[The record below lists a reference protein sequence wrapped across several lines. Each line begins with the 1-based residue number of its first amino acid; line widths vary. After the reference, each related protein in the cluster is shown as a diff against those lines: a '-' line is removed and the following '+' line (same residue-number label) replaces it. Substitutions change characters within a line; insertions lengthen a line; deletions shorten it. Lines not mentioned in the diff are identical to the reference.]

1 MIYQLLSDFE
11 ELKLSARGRKQ
22 PPQVEADSGDCPSTA
37 AIVMSPPHLKESIR
51 SGGESVYT
59 RQHSPGDF
67 HPRADLRETQ
77 GNNQSTVPRSSNPLC
92 GPYFQL
98 AHHRDRATFPTMPKT
113 AVIFGILLDLL
124 GTGAF
129 VATGSTHFTALIPLV
144 FGTPILL
151 CGLLAMIK
159 PDLRKHAMHVAAM
172 FGLLGALGGL
182 GMGLPKLG
190 ALMDGTAQRP
200 VAVALQIAMGV
211 IALVFLALCIKSF
224 IDARRARTKTGG
236 A

>member
-1 MIYQLLSDFE
+1 
-11 ELKLSARGRKQ
+11 
-22 PPQVEADSGDCPSTA
+22 
-37 AIVMSPPHLKESIR
+37 
-51 SGGESVYT
+51 
-59 RQHSPGDF
+59 
-67 HPRADLRETQ
+67 
-77 GNNQSTVPRSSNPLC
+77 
-92 GPYFQL
+92 
-98 AHHRDRATFPTMPKT
+98 MPKT

-144 FGTPILL
+144 FGTPILF

-172 FGLLGALGGL
+172 FGLLGTLGGL

-190 ALMDGTAQRP
+190 ALLEGTAQRP

-211 IALVFLALCIKSF
+211 VALVFLILCVKSF
-224 IDARRARTKTGG
+224 IDARRARAKNGE